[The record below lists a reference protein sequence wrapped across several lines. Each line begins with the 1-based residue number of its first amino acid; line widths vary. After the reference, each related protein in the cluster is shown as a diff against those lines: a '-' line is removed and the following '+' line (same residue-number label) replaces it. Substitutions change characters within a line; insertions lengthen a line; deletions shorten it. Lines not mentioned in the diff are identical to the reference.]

1 MDIFELAE
9 VYGEADYLDINT
21 GNIYLIAEYNRAKR
35 FGLPNVHGGIRVADS
50 VTGEIIGVVKEGEE
64 KQVG

>member
-21 GNIYLIAEYNRAKR
+21 GYIYLIEEYNRAKR
-35 FGLPNVHGGIRVADS
+35 FGLPNVYGGIRVADS
-50 VTGEIIGVVKEGEE
+50 VTGEIVGVVKEGEE
-64 KQVG
+64 EVG